1 VRRNFIDR
9 FYEESTKDQFW
20 NLNKKIAV
28 GFVVLFLAV
37 IMINTT
43 GCTKNKQE
51 EVSAVDMQ
59 IEDPAEKD
67 SITIGNDGM
76 RAGIA
81 SDNNKEDV
89 EIVTNQK
96 TGDRMVAMSIDYAG
110 RSDPFL
116 PDSENTAAL
125 TSRLPYDLVAPSEIV
140 TEDPDAIR
148 VVSTKVSGIMY
159 DKYNPSAILNI
170 EGTDHLVRSGDVLS
184 NYKVLSIDKTNVT
197 VQLGANIY
205 KAGVGQ
211 LFSTEGITYNTI
223 SNLESKFGGSKN
235 NNVRRK

>member
-28 GFVVLFLAV
+28 GFAVLFLAV

-51 EVSAVDMQ
+51 EISEVEMN
-59 IEDPAEKD
+59 IEEPISQEP
-67 SITIGNDGM
+67 ITIGNDGVK
-76 RAGIA
+76 AGIA
-81 SDNNKEDV
+81 SDNKEDV
-89 EIVTNQK
+89 GIIVNQSPK
-96 TGDRMVAMSIDYAG
+96 GIMVSMSVDYAG

-116 PDSENTAAL
+116 PDNENTEAMK
-125 TSRLPYDLVAPSEIV
+125 SKFPYDIVAPLETI
-140 TEDPDAIR
+140 TEDPDAVR

-170 EGTDHLVRSGDVLS
+170 EGIDHLVRSGDVLN

-211 LFSTEGITYNTI
+211 LFSTEGITYNAI

-235 NNVRRK
+235 NNVKRK